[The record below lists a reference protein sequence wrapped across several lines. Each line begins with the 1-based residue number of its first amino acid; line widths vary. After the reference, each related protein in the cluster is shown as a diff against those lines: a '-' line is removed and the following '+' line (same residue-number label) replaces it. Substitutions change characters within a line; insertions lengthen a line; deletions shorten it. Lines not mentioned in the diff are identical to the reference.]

1 MGRRRKVSAK
11 ATSPDGGV
19 LQQESG
25 QRRSAWNHRPGAE
38 APCRQ
43 VPASPIKEM
52 ELCTTGSAKPR
63 RQPRGRLR
71 LLASRGLCLALATP
85 NPPSPR
91 AAQSFPPD
99 GTTLPLLGARAQ
111 PAAEAPASASA
122 PAAGARLRTIWSAIT
137 ARGEGNFPR
146 VARPVFQP
154 CGRACN
160 DYNVQVLLR
169 KFAPTPPPPSP
180 VVNNAP
186 SASDIAIPACRD
198 PPGPARQAPRAR

>member
-1 MGRRRKVSAK
+1 MSGQGGAAGVKDLFSRLSTLSFASTPVGGGTPGGGGGASRLSSPNGLFVRTRAFTVGRRRKVSAK

-122 PAAGARLRTIWSAIT
+122 TSHHLERHHGARGGQI
-137 ARGEGNFPR
+137 PR
-146 VARPVFQP
+146 VARPVFQ
-154 CGRACN
+154 A
-160 DYNVQVLLR
+160 VWSSV
-169 KFAPTPPPPSP
+169 
-180 VVNNAP
+180 
-186 SASDIAIPACRD
+186 
-198 PPGPARQAPRAR
+198 